1 MTSQTVLLYLLK
13 TILISGIFVA
23 YYWMALRDK
32 KFHYY
37 NRFYLLSAS
46 VMSLMAPLL
55 NFDWFS
61 VEESVL
67 YGSPLLYGSGN
78 LMRSVLPTTTGY
90 NGIHLDWADYVLIA
104 TCIITLALL
113 GLLIMYII
121 KIQLLKR
128 KWEVTKMEG
137 FDFINTNEDNAPFS
151 FLNNLFW
158 KQSISLQ
165 EEGGQQI
172 FKHEITHIQQ
182 KHTWDRIY
190 CQLVSSLFWM
200 NPFNWIIQKE
210 LVAIHE
216 FIADEEAV
224 GNSNVEAF
232 AKMLLQTHYGNHF
245 LNPTHS
251 FFYSS
256 IKRRLAMLTKS
267 NNTKYSYLRRV
278 MVLPVLIA
286 AVCIVSIKVHASE
299 RIENKVEEIK
309 NNISLLMSD
318 TTKPKSENKLLAPP
332 PPPPAPSLETP
343 NYYINGVKIAEGAPP
358 PPPLTNPAYYL
369 DGIKI
374 TEQEMKAISTI
385 EIKSINVLKGEQ
397 AIKKYPEDGKNGV
410 VEIISKEK
418 QRNEQTPNKELNN
431 IIFQENTGLDLTEV
445 RSLVL
450 ANGVKVDLKGADGK
464 NEITNTPLYVLN
476 GVPIKSLNDIS
487 PKDIETINVLKSP
500 SSISLYGDAGKN
512 GVILITTKKGLGNV
526 YVQNK
531 MEEVTVTGYGTILGI
546 PSVQNIRKPNQLDA
560 IFAEKVNKTNL
571 QSNVGN
577 YSSIS
582 NGKEDNDEGP
592 ALFIAPKIQKDLD
605 PKKNNDPIFYTVEK
619 PAEFPGGSHGWR
631 KYLIKNLNVD
641 LPVKNG
647 APAGIYTVVL
657 NFVVQSNGEVTN
669 VETINN
675 PGYGTESEA
684 IRVIEKGPKWIPAE
698 QNGKKVNYL
707 VKQTIVFNVSDK
719 D

>member
-13 TILISGIFVA
+13 TILISGLFVA

-46 VMSLMAPLL
+46 VISLMAPLL

-67 YGSPLLYGSGN
+67 YGSPVLYGSGN
-78 LMRSVLPTTTGY
+78 LIRSVLPTTTGY

-104 TCIITLALL
+104 ACIITISLV

-190 CQLVSSLFWM
+190 CQLVASLFWM

-318 TTKPKSENKLLAPP
+318 TIKPKSENKLLAPP

-487 PKDIETINVLKSP
+487 PKDIETMNVLKSP

-531 MEEVTVTGYGTILGI
+531 MQEFTVTGYGTILGI
-546 PSVQNIRKPNQLDA
+546 PSIQNIRKPNHLDA
-560 IFAEKVNKTNL
+560 IRAEQVNKTNL
-571 QSNVGN
+571 QNKVDDLAVISYSNVDTGEV
-577 YSSIS
+577 STV
-582 NGKEDNDEGP
+582 
-592 ALFIAPKIQKDLD
+592 FVAPKIQKNAD
-605 PKKNNDPIFYTVEK
+605 PKKNNEPIFYTTQK
-619 PAEFPGGSHGWR
+619 PAESPAGWSN
-631 KYLIKNLNVD
+631 YLMNNLDRD
-641 LPVKNG
+641 LPYRNKAVPGK
-647 APAGIYTVVL
+647 YTVRL
-657 NFVVQSNGEVTN
+657 SFVVNQNGDVEN
-669 VETINN
+669 VIAEND
-675 PGYGTESEA
+675 PGYGTAKEA
-684 IRVIEKGPKWIPAE
+684 VRVIQNGPKWVPAE
-698 QNGKKVNYL
+698 QEGKKVNFL

-719 D
+719 

>member
-13 TILISGIFVA
+13 TILISGLFVA

-46 VMSLMAPLL
+46 VISLMAPLL

-104 TCIITLALL
+104 ACIITLALL

-210 LVAIHE
+210 LIAIHE

-224 GNSNVEAF
+224 GNSNVAAF

-309 NNISLLMSD
+309 NNISLLISD
-318 TTKPKSENKLLAPP
+318 TTKPKSENKLLTPP
-332 PPPPAPSLETP
+332 PPPPAPSLEIP
-343 NYYINGVKIAEGAPP
+343 NYYINGVKIAEEAPP
-358 PPPLTNPAYYL
+358 PPPLTNPSYYL
-369 DGIKI
+369 DGVKI
-374 TEQEMKAISTI
+374 NEKEMKAISI
-385 EIKSINVLKGEQ
+385 YGIASINVLKGGK

-410 VEIISKEK
+410 VEIISKDK
-418 QRNEQTPNKELNN
+418 QRNDQTPNKELNN

-487 PKDIETINVLKSP
+487 PKDIETMNVLKSP

-526 YVQNK
+526 YIQNK
-531 MEEVTVTGYGTILGI
+531 MQEVTVTGYGTILGI
-546 PSVQNIRKPNQLDA
+546 PSVQNIRKPYHLDA
-560 IFAEKVNKTNL
+560 IRAEQVNKTNL
-571 QSNVGN
+571 QNKVNDLAVVSYSNVDTGEV
-577 YSSIS
+577 STV
-582 NGKEDNDEGP
+582 
-592 ALFIAPKIQKDLD
+592 FVAPKIQKNAD
-605 PKKNNDPIFYTVEK
+605 PKKNNEPIFYTTQK
-619 PAEFPGGSHGWR
+619 PAESPAGWSN
-631 KYLIKNLNVD
+631 YLMNNLDRD
-641 LPVKNG
+641 LPYRNKAVPGK
-647 APAGIYTVVL
+647 YTVRL
-657 NFVVQSNGEVTN
+657 SFVVNQNGDVEN
-669 VETINN
+669 VIAEND
-675 PGYGTESEA
+675 PGYGTAKEA
-684 IRVIEKGPKWIPAE
+684 VRVIQNGPKWVPAE
-698 QNGKKVNYL
+698 QEGKKVNFL

-719 D
+719 